1 MKYTYIKEY
10 TTAAAVFFAAFLM
23 SAGVAA
29 QTTEGSAAATMSLT
43 LEECRQRALED
54 NTYMKNAALD
64 VRAAQLRKQEAIT
77 EYFPHVSATAMGYWA
92 QNPLL
97 EMNMNDLFEN
107 GEIPATLKPICESYG
122 MKTDYSFFKKGWS
135 AGITAIQPIYAGGRI
150 VTGNRLAALGVE
162 VAGLQKDILR
172 RETSETVD
180 SLWWQVV
187 SFEDKFETLEHLSAT
202 LDTLYSNVLSAVSS
216 GLAAE
221 TDLLLIEHRRN
232 GLAAQKKKVRSGIR
246 LARMNLFN
254 SINLDYSLIPSAAT
268 DGRPCLDSIVLDDG
282 DSIPLSPEHYWKD
295 EDEIVDGMQETRLL
309 ALQEKARRM
318 EKRMAVGEALPQV
331 SVGATAGYSNLYE
344 QGLCNTVAFAR
355 VQIPLSDWGKTSR
368 KAQRLD
374 TQIEKAANERE
385 FLEKQLRLQ
394 VSKLWLD
401 LTSAYD
407 DWQLAEEALAQSSR
421 LYESA
426 LSNYKAG
433 LTPLQ
438 DLLQAETD
446 CRTDASARIDALIA
460 YRTAILAY
468 TGRYK

>member
-1 MKYTYIKEY
+1 MKYIFIKEY

-29 QTTEGSAAATMSLT
+29 QTTEGSATTTISLT
-43 LEECRQRALED
+43 LEECRQRALEN

-107 GEIPATLKPICESYG
+107 GEIPETLKPICESYG

-135 AGITAIQPIYAGGRI
+135 AGVTAIQPIYAGGRI

-187 SFEDKFETLEHLSAT
+187 SFEGKFETLEHLSAT

-368 KAQRLD
+368 KAQHLD

-385 FLEKQLRLQ
+385 FLEKQLHLQ

-446 CRTDASARIDALIA
+446 CRADASARIDALIA

-468 TGRYK
+468 TGRYE